1 MKSGRVEAP
10 ASNTAASRPCA
21 TAFTSREGR
30 AEIACHVIH
39 NNFEPAFHE
48 LRGILRYGEQNLP
61 GPLPTSSHILNPRVS
76 SYVAPYDVASNVYQA
91 HCPPHQRHLLRTLVS

>member
-61 GPLPTSSHILNPRVS
+61 GPLPATSTAFVTNPRFLSV
-76 SYVAPYDVASNVYQA
+76 VASYDVGTTRYDPLYFKKLGGNS
-91 HCPPHQRHLLRTLVS
+91 H